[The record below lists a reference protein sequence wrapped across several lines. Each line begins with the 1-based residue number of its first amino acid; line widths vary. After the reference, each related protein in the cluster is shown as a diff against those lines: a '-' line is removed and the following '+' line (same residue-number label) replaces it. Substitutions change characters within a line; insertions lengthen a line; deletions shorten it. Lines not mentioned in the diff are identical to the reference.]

1 MAGPCAPWIFPVS
14 LAPGA
19 PWAPASLARLR
30 SSASRN
36 LGCIS
41 SAGVALSPLSPGCS
55 GLAALLAMEAS
66 CRRSGR
72 TVMPARRGGA
82 NPSQPE
88 EAWRALGF
96 EAAGPTGLLRLP
108 VAKRALLRVFALP
121 VQRRLQ
127 FPLVFLGQRGLQDGA
142 AVLAHRLDRLVGR
155 DLLQHQEQARC
166 ARLEHVTDLLLEL
179 LVDAGLAQ
187 LAHQGAHPGADGH
200 AEDRDEEQQAE
211 QEPPEHAPRRSGTDD
226 VMVGADVVAAVGIAG
241 DHRDRVWLYDQ
252 VLGQSPCL
260 AGCRL
265 RGRLIRVADG

>member
-41 SAGVALSPLSPGCS
+41 SAGAALSRLSPGCS
-55 GLAALLAMEAS
+55 GLAALLAIEAS

-72 TVMPARRGGA
+72 TVMPTRRGGA
-82 NPSQPE
+82 NPQPE

-108 VAKRALLRVFALP
+108 VAERGLLRALTLP

-127 FPLVFLGQRGLQDGA
+127 FLLVFLGKR
-142 AVLAHRLDRLVGR
+142 
-155 DLLQHQEQARC
+155 
-166 ARLEHVTDLLLEL
+166 
-179 LVDAGLAQ
+179 
-187 LAHQGAHPGADGH
+187 
-200 AEDRDEEQQAE
+200 
-211 QEPPEHAPRRSGTDD
+211 
-226 VMVGADVVAAVGIAG
+226 
-241 DHRDRVWLYDQ
+241 
-252 VLGQSPCL
+252 
-260 AGCRL
+260 
-265 RGRLIRVADG
+265 